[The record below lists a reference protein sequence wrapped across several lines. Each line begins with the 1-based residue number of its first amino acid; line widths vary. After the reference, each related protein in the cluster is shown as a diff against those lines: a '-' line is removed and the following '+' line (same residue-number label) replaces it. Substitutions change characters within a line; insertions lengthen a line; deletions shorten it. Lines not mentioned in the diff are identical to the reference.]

1 MALVWGSL
9 SAQTMNR
16 WKIPDLSGDNMIVRE
31 WTPYF
36 TMGYGTTHDG
46 EGCFFIQGVYP
57 SQVMT
62 ATLPRGYTVT
72 DFRILHDTVFFCGTD
87 AVSNYGIVG
96 LFDIYALFTGTGNIN
111 YGYLYQ
117 LLSTP
122 QYDVR
127 PKRMDL
133 FSCRGV
139 THIAFVGDLIYTY
152 AASTQVLSTV
162 GDAYWGGTTW
172 IVDYYDESAR
182 PMSYTDV
189 AASGSHIV
197 VPAKK
202 NNSNEFFV
210 EVFEP
215 STDMLTTRMNPGHI
229 FKITG
234 DYPMDDIVVDDT
246 NADDFALAYH
256 YVSGGTA
263 GSAVQL
269 LHVNTLL
276 HTVSVTHTLHAP
288 HGTGTLYSSAWKVK
302 QLCMDNVSHR
312 LLLLHDAN
320 SSVVATVESTISKY
334 DISTPIPSLLNL
346 SYVQGVRLD
355 RMDASSTGGYWT
367 IGLDTPMLTLTK
379 ESYPSII
386 ICRKEYQLGINISS
400 DAAVDVP
407 LDVLTVGPINNI
419 NNTMAASIGRLPI
432 ELYCDE

>member
-1 MALVWGSL
+1 MKKTHLPFVILALVGGSL
-9 SAQTMNR
+9 SAQIMNR
-16 WKIPDLSGDNMIVRE
+16 WIIQDLSGDNMIVRE
-31 WTPYF
+31 WTTYL
-36 TMGYGTTHDG
+36 TMGYGTTRNG
-46 EGCFFIQGVYP
+46 EGCFFIHGVYP

-111 YGYLYQ
+111 YCHLNHS
-117 LLSTP
+117 LSSP

-139 THIAFVGDLIYTY
+139 THIAFVGDLICTY

-162 GDAYWGGTTW
+162 GDACWGGTTW

-202 NNSNEFFV
+202 SNSNEFFV

-234 DYPMDDIVVDDT
+234 DYPT
-246 NADDFALAYH
+246 
-256 YVSGGTA
+256 
-263 GSAVQL
+263 
-269 LHVNTLL
+269 
-276 HTVSVTHTLHAP
+276 
-288 HGTGTLYSSAWKVK
+288 
-302 QLCMDNVSHR
+302 
-312 LLLLHDAN
+312 
-320 SSVVATVESTISKY
+320 
-334 DISTPIPSLLNL
+334 
-346 SYVQGVRLD
+346 
-355 RMDASSTGGYWT
+355 DASSTGGYWT
-367 IGLDTPMLTLTK
+367 
-379 ESYPSII
+379 
-386 ICRKEYQLGINISS
+386 KEYLQGVISS

-407 LDVLTVGPINNI
+407 LDVLKVGPITKG